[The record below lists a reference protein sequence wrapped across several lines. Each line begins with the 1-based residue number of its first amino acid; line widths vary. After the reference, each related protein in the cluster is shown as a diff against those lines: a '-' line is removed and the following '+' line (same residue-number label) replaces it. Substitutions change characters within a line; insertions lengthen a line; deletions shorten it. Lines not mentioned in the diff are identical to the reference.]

1 MGVELDRELAG
12 HMLDW
17 TAHKD
22 LLRVAQWVEPAMLGT
37 FVKAVMRVVTYV
49 EVLKEVLLGLGQVA
63 AAPTHPLPPSARAS
77 PSCTTPPDQRPPPP
91 LPRTN
96 LTSLVPPLVLSG
108 HAASLTP

>member
-63 AAPTHPLPPSARAS
+63 AAPTHP
-77 PSCTTPPDQRPPPP
+77 PPPP
-91 LPRTN
+91 PPAPPPPPPPPFPV
-96 LTSLVPPLVLSG
+96 LT
-108 HAASLTP
+108 

>member
-17 TAHKD
+17 CAHKD

-63 AAPTHPLPPSARAS
+63 AAPTLPLPPGARACPLARRPAGPTRAVTRARRS
-77 PSCTTPPDQRPPPP
+77 TKCTTASTTTTRP
-91 LPRTN
+91 
-96 LTSLVPPLVLSG
+96 SS
-108 HAASLTP
+108 AAS